1 MKLLRTPGYVT
12 RFVRRR
18 TIGTAHGGT
27 RRTLVRAVFL
37 RATRAAAVDFID
49 IYCERT
55 GPGLLAEPVN
65 ALTNAAFFL
74 AAALL
79 WRIVRRSDLASP
91 SLLVLLGLV
100 IAIGTGSALFHTFA
114 TTWARVLDELPI
126 LLFQLLFVWLYA
138 RRAMALGWLPASAVL
153 VAFLGT
159 ALYARQFPHL
169 LNGSLIYAPA
179 LVLVC
184 ALGVFHYATRQPARG
199 HLALAAALLAAAVG
213 LRTLDA
219 ASCERFPLGTHF
231 LWHLLVAAVIY
242 LCASALL
249 AVLRRAQTR
258 PGGR

>member
-1 MKLLRTPGYVT
+1 
-12 RFVRRR
+12 
-18 TIGTAHGGT
+18 
-27 RRTLVRAVFL
+27 
-37 RATRAAAVDFID
+37 VDYID

-74 AAALL
+74 AAVLL
-79 WRIVRRSDLASP
+79 WRMARRPELASP
-91 SLLVLLGLV
+91 SIVLLLGLV
-100 IAIGTGSALFHTFA
+100 LAIGTGSTLFHTFA

-138 RRAMALGWLPASAVL
+138 RRVMALGRLPAGAVL
-153 VAFLGT
+153 AAFLGA

-169 LNGSLIYAPA
+169 LNGSLVYAPA
-179 LVLVC
+179 LALVG

-199 HLALAAALLAAAVG
+199 RLLFAAGVLAAAVG

-249 AVLRRAQTR
+249 AVLGSAQAR
-258 PGGR
+258 PGAR